1 MVRVAL
7 TGKGPDAAMQPL
19 RYSVVIVMRDIVDRA
34 LRTYEFTEELNI
46 SQLTYS
52 RYRIELYIDKL
63 MGAGQE
69 DPQRLTEFAV
79 AYLRELYEGPDS
91 RFTGC

>member
-1 MVRVAL
+1 M
-7 TGKGPDAAMQPL
+7 TGQGPDAAMQLL
-19 RYSVVIVMRDIVDRA
+19 RYSVVIVVRHIVDRA

-46 SQLTYS
+46 SQMAYS
-52 RYRIELYIDKL
+52 RYRIERYIDKL
-63 MGAGQE
+63 MVAGQE

-79 AYLRELYEGPDS
+79 AYLKELHEGPDS

>member
-1 MVRVAL
+1 
-7 TGKGPDAAMQPL
+7 MQLL

-34 LRTYEFTEELNI
+34 LRTYEFAEELNI
-46 SQLTYS
+46 SQLAYS
-52 RYRIELYIDKL
+52 RYRIERYIDTL
-63 MGAGQE
+63 MTAGQE

-79 AYLRELYEGPDS
+79 AYLKELYEGRDS